1 MNRWRRPTRVLVV
14 FVESVLLAAAL
25 VLLAES
31 LGWHVLSQAGGV
43 AASAASHSE

>member
-1 MNRWRRPTRVLVV
+1 MNRWRRSTRVLVV

-31 LGWHVLSQAGGV
+31 LGWHVLSRADGVTAGV
-43 AASAASHSE
+43 VTDSE

>member
-1 MNRWRRPTRVLVV
+1 MNRWGRPMRVLVV

-31 LGWHVLSQAGGV
+31 IGWHVLSRAEGF
-43 AASAASHSE
+43 AASVLSHTE